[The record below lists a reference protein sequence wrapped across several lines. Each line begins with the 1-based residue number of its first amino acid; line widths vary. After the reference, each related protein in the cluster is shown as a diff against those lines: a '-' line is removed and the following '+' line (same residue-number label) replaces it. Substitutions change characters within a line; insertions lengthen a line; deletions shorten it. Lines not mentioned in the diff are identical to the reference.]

1 MRCFCA
7 SLEQRHHDFAGI
19 GVRYSSGSKV
29 LTYALY
35 YGYDESGS
43 ISHVT
48 VAEIVVAITDS
59 NETSEHKTACGMAA
73 GGFAYGGR

>member
-1 MRCFCA
+1 MY
-7 SLEQRHHDFAGI
+7 DT
-19 GVRYSSGSKV
+19 SSGSKV

-35 YGYDESGS
+35 YGYDEAGA

-73 GGFAYGGR
+73 GGFAYGGKIE